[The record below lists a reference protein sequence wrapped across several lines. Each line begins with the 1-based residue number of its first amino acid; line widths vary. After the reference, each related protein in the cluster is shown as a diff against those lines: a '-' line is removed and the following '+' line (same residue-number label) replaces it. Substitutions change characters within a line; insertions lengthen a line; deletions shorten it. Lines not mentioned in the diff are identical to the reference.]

1 MENNQKQHQSHFG
14 TAFVLGLVIGAG
26 IALLFATKKG
36 RRILKALTEEGLDN
50 IPDLKKYFRS
60 TVNEFTDDDDEEK
73 GESEYIEEKI
83 RVADMPRHNTTRIHV
98 DEEPERH
105 VEAKENGSVKKH
117 SPVKR
122 FFRGV
127 PKKS

>member
-14 TAFVLGLVIGAG
+14 TAFVLGLIIGAG

-36 RRILKALTEEGLDN
+36 RRILKAFTEEGFDN

-60 TVNEFTDDDDEEK
+60 TVNEFTDDDEEEE

-83 RVADMPRHNTTRIHV
+83 RVAGMPQSHTTRIHV
-98 DEEPERH
+98 DEDPERH
-105 VEAKENGSVKKH
+105 TVKGNGSTKK
-117 SPVKR
+117 SSIKR
-122 FFRGV
+122 LFRGV
-127 PKKS
+127 PKRS